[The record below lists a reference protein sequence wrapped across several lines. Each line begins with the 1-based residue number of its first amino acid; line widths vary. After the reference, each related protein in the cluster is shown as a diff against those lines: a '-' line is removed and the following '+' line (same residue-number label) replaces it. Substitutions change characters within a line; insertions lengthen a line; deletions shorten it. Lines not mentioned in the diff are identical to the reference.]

1 MQINEDSQQLTAFIW
16 MFGLFQ
22 FKKMP
27 FGLKNAGPVHFR
39 LVARIMQDLGLQLVI
54 HYLDDIFIHT
64 GELEE
69 HVDSLEAHHM
79 AGIKLKP
86 A

>member
-1 MQINEDSQQLTAFIW
+1 
-16 MFGLFQ
+16 
-22 FKKMP
+22 
-27 FGLKNAGPVHFR
+27 
-39 LVARIMQDLGLQLVI
+39 MQDLVLQLVI
-54 HYLDDIFIHT
+54 HSLDDIFIHT

-69 HVDSLEAHHM
+69 HVDSFEVHHM